1 MAGVDPYV
9 ARLWFESVDA
19 DGSGLLDA
27 KELRQAFDIGGLGY
41 SLQQAHQFVR
51 AFDSK
56 GNHKLNVNEFV
67 ELHRFLSAVTD
78 AFSAVSKGSKTITAA
93 DAPQA
98 LARLGYTLDPH
109 ALNAVL
115 LRHDTDVSGTFA
127 RDDFL
132 RISLFLHTARRG
144 FTAFD
149 TQRSGKIE
157 LNFNQLVYAAS
168 YLA

>member
-1 MAGVDPYV
+1 MANIP
-9 ARLWFESVDA
+9 AH
-19 DGSGLLDA
+19 
-27 KELRQAFDIGGLGY
+27 AFPC
-41 SLQQAHQFVR
+41 
-51 AFDSK
+51 
-56 GNHKLNVNEFV
+56 N
-67 ELHRFLSAVTD
+67 T
-78 AFSAVSKGSKTITAA
+78 
-93 DAPQA
+93 
-98 LARLGYTLDPH
+98 GYTLDPH

-149 TQRSGKIE
+149 AQRTGKVD
-157 LNFNQLVYAAS
+157 LTFNQLVYCAS